1 MTTTPWHKRTSILW
15 AAIFLLPP
23 LGLIL
28 LWLRSST
35 SILRKLGGTLLVV
48 VLTGIHLHLFF
59 GLRMELDGTGMFPIF
74 HFHDPDAH
82 YEALIQSRIE
92 QASEAATTEAAPR
105 PAVDA
110 IDDDVPD
117 PEAESVFAAERE
129 SKLAPDDELELAMEL
144 ETSLT
149 EDPEAEA
156 FRPEWPDF
164 RGPYRDGVIR
174 ESGIRRDWPSLG
186 LPRLWEQPIGG
197 GYASFVVA
205 GGVAFTIEQRR
216 QQEVVT
222 AYELDTG
229 RELWAHAWDAEF
241 REAMGGDGPRA
252 TPTWHDGRLYAL
264 GATGLL
270 ACLDAASGE
279 EIWSL
284 NVLQDNGAG
293 NLPWGMAASP
303 LIVEEK
309 VIVLPGG
316 PAGRSVVAYDRMT
329 GDRIWSALDDRQA
342 YVSPMLVTLAGQRQ
356 ILVVSSTRAMG
367 LDPADGRLLWDFPW
381 PTQHGINISQPIV
394 LDENRL
400 FLSAGYG
407 HGAAAVEVSGSREDG
422 FQARELWSNLSM
434 KNKFNSSVLHEGFVY
449 GLDEGIL
456 ACVDPE
462 TGERK
467 WKGGRYG
474 YGQILL
480 ADDRV
485 IILTETGDLVLVEA
499 TPEAHREVARFSAIS
514 GKTWNY
520 PAVADGRLLVRNAI
534 QMASFD
540 LRQ

>member
-1 MTTTPWHKRTSILW
+1 M
-15 AAIFLLPP
+15 
-23 LGLIL
+23 
-28 LWLRSST
+28 
-35 SILRKLGGTLLVV
+35 
-48 VLTGIHLHLFF
+48 
-59 GLRMELDGTGMFPIF
+59 
-74 HFHDPDAH
+74 
-82 YEALIQSRIE
+82 
-92 QASEAATTEAAPR
+92 
-105 PAVDA
+105 
-110 IDDDVPD
+110 
-117 PEAESVFAAERE
+117 
-129 SKLAPDDELELAMEL
+129 
-144 ETSLT
+144 
-149 EDPEAEA
+149 
-156 FRPEWPDF
+156 
-164 RGPYRDGVIR
+164 
-174 ESGIRRDWPSLG
+174 
-186 LPRLWEQPIGG
+186 
-197 GYASFVVA
+197 
-205 GGVAFTIEQRR
+205 
-216 QQEVVT
+216 
-222 AYELDTG
+222 
-229 RELWAHAWDAEF
+229 
-241 REAMGGDGPRA
+241 
-252 TPTWHDGRLYAL
+252 
-264 GATGLL
+264 
-270 ACLDAASGE
+270 
-279 EIWSL
+279 
-284 NVLQDNGAG
+284 
-293 NLPWGMAASP
+293 
-303 LIVEEK
+303 
-309 VIVLPGG
+309 
-316 PAGRSVVAYDRMT
+316 VAYDRMT

-367 LDPADGRLLWDFPW
+367 LDPADGRLLWEFPW

-407 HGAAAVEVSGSREDG
+407 HGAAAVEVRGSREDG

-480 ADDRV
+480 AGDRV
-485 IILTETGDLVLVEA
+485 IVLTETGDLVLVEA